1 MLSFKF
7 RSKPLLLERNSEHQ
21 DIDFQ
26 VKTKN
31 NKAGNFFLE
40 RSSHVAHRQLSGEP
54 RGQPRCQPPV
64 IAMASS
70 KLEKNVPWIE
80 KFRPKTFGEI
90 VGNPETVERLA
101 VFAREGNVPNIIISG
116 PPGVGKT
123 TTILALAR
131 YAFYKP
137 FSCQPP
143 AAEIALYRAQNS
155 RKLLHTQPGRSYH
168 TFNLIAATYLLLSV
182 QQYLSK
188 RQMLLDP

>member
-1 MLSFKF
+1 
-7 RSKPLLLERNSEHQ
+7 
-21 DIDFQ
+21 
-26 VKTKN
+26 
-31 NKAGNFFLE
+31 
-40 RSSHVAHRQLSGEP
+40 
-54 RGQPRCQPPV
+54 
-64 IAMASS
+64 MASS

-137 FSCQPP
+137 FSCLPP
-143 AAEIALYRAQNS
+143 AAEIALDRAKNS
-155 RKLLHTQPGRSYH
+155 RKILLHTWPGRPYH
-168 TFNLIAATYLLLSV
+168 TFNSILIAATYLLLSI
-182 QQYLSK
+182 
-188 RQMLLDP
+188 

>member
-1 MLSFKF
+1 
-7 RSKPLLLERNSEHQ
+7 
-21 DIDFQ
+21 
-26 VKTKN
+26 
-31 NKAGNFFLE
+31 
-40 RSSHVAHRQLSGEP
+40 
-54 RGQPRCQPPV
+54 
-64 IAMASS
+64 MASS

-155 RKLLHTQPGRSYH
+155 RKLLHT
-168 TFNLIAATYLLLSV
+168 
-182 QQYLSK
+182 
-188 RQMLLDP
+188 